1 MNRLDNALNRVI
13 ILDIMAK
20 HYDQPPEPTVSELWR
35 QWEPH
40 QITLTV
46 HQCRLLGLER
56 RSDVFEW
63 LYGIGIQ
70 PDRYI
75 VRKASHGR
83 GHIEIRF
90 GYSEDISFIKMSG
103 IIPD

>member
-1 MNRLDNALNRVI
+1 MIRLDNALNRVI

-20 HYDQPPEPTVSELWR
+20 HTEPPPEPTVSELWR

-40 QITLTV
+40 QIVLTV
-46 HQCRLLGLER
+46 HQCRVLGLER

-75 VRKASHGR
+75 VRKGR
-83 GHIEIRF
+83 WVSGSIEIRF
-90 GYSEDISFIKMSG
+90 GYPEDISFVRMSG
-103 IIPD
+103 LIPD